1 VDDPVDDVDW
11 ERLYGPWQPF
21 TPAEVKAL
29 LEGFPR
35 PWWLIGGHAI
45 EAFTGVRRPHED
57 VDLSIFGRDVPFLR
71 RQVEG
76 RYHLWSN
83 HGGTLRPINDRF
95 PEPLDYLSQIWIREH
110 ALAPWVIDLPMSP
123 DVQGRW
129 LSKRDPLHVADLEQV
144 TWVHS
149 DGIRY
154 LNPEVVLLFKAQAH
168 RAKDERDLDVTWPLL
183 TPAKQDW
190 LRESVRRLYPGHPW
204 TSRLAASS

>member
-1 VDDPVDDVDW
+1 MICFLVSVSVPVDTWFLSRLVARRAGACSPGHSRSAAVRRQPHQPTNAPAQLRIACETDPVDDPVDDVDW

-45 EAFTGVRRPHED
+45 GAFTGVRRPHED

-83 HGGTLRPINDRF
+83 HGGTLRPI
-95 PEPLDYLSQIWIREH
+95 
-110 ALAPWVIDLPMSP
+110 
-123 DVQGRW
+123 
-129 LSKRDPLHVADLEQV
+129 
-144 TWVHS
+144 
-149 DGIRY
+149 
-154 LNPEVVLLFKAQAH
+154 
-168 RAKDERDLDVTWPLL
+168 
-183 TPAKQDW
+183 
-190 LRESVRRLYPGHPW
+190 
-204 TSRLAASS
+204 